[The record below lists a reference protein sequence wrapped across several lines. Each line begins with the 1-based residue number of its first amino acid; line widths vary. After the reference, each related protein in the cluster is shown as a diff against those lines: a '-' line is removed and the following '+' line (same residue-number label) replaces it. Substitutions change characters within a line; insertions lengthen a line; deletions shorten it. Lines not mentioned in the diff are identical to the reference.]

1 MFLQSRTRSEAGPAS
16 ILWWKNAIGYLIN
29 SIAAVLGAALL
40 EHVEDFPGLQHL
52 SWHFF
57 KGFGFSF
64 IFATALGFAIQRL
77 WRTGTGRWVWII
89 TTSIFLVGV
98 FGYLSRGHQSSTG
111 YWHRA
116 AAMWNHFTG
125 HDCFT
130 TLRAEDCGDLLVYT
144 STFVRG
150 AAYSLGAFV
159 AEEYFK

>member
-1 MFLQSRTRSEAGPAS
+1 MKHQKAGTAN
-16 ILWWKNAIGYLIN
+16 ILWRKKAIGYLVN

-40 EHVEDFPGLQHL
+40 ERLEDFPGLQHL

-57 KGFGFSF
+57 NGFGFSF
-64 IFATALGFAIQRL
+64 FFATALGFAVQRL
-77 WRTGTGRWVWII
+77 WCTGTGRWVWIF
-89 TTSIFLVGV
+89 TTSIFVVGLL
-98 FGYLSRGHQSSTG
+98 GYLSRGTQGPTD
-111 YWHRA
+111 YCHRA

-130 TLRAEDCGDLLVYT
+130 TLRAADCGDLLVYT

-159 AEEYFK
+159 AEKYFT